1 MACVIRGQGARRN
14 SPSGG
19 CSPVHRPPLCLA
31 EFEIWYSESFLI
43 STYVQKALKPGGNIR
58 PGMIPINRV
67 TCLVSC
73 PGSSAYSPCSPRVGC
88 VVMRAQLSPWEEEG
102 TAALPFSPSRV
113 AGSETLADT
122 TQRAAVWRRILL
134 SH

>member
-1 MACVIRGQGARRN
+1 MAAAPFIA
-14 SPSGG
+14 PL
-19 CSPVHRPPLCLA
+19 LCLA

-43 STYVQKALKPGGNIR
+43 PAYAQKALKPGGNIR

-67 TCLVSC
+67 MCLVSC

-88 VVMRAQLSPWEEEG
+88 VAMRAQLSPWEEGG

-122 TQRAAVWRRILL
+122 AQRAAIWRRVLL